1 MMYRDLKEGT
11 WRSFEE
17 QKPDQEQKIECK
29 VLELWRVAGAHQLLP
44 VKHPAPSIFNSC
56 TGSTATSALS
66 PTKVLGIMY
75 YLGGREATGLDFD
88 KLFHAYCFVANL
100 SVLLFPMSH
109 MYNFVKHHQNTE
121 RKLRARSSETSL
133 GQELAI
139 LSELQALV
147 RWWPETGRVKPGS
160 AVSLRCRC
168 WITDFL
174 SGKFVRNMKACD
186 SPWWLRNLK
195 AAQQLNLPQQLL
207 QVSYSF
213 GSQHSRFRWHFFF
226 PLHF

>member
-1 MMYRDLKEGT
+1 MYRDLKEGT

-29 VLELWRVAGAHQLLP
+29 VMELWRVAGAHQLLP

-56 TGSTATSALS
+56 TGSTATSTLS
-66 PTKVLGIMY
+66 PTKVPGIMY

-133 GQELAI
+133 GQG
-139 LSELQALV
+139 LSNPQWAPSTCEMVAWDWKSKTRKCRQFAVPLLDYRLLV
-147 RWWPETGRVKPGS
+147 RAVCTKHESVWQPVVAEESESCPAVKLAP
-160 AVSLRCRC
+160 
-168 WITDFL
+168 TT
-174 SGKFVRNMKACD
+174 
-186 SPWWLRNLK
+186 
-195 AAQQLNLPQQLL
+195 AAGFILIWKSTQQ
-207 QVSYSF
+207 V
-213 GSQHSRFRWHFFF
+213 
-226 PLHF
+226 